1 MIAKQLI
8 TSHIFPLK
16 PADTG
21 TFALGRMEELRL
33 SHMPVVEGLEFI
45 GLISDQDILSVDEPE
60 KEISQYK
67 INLTRAFITQD
78 QHVYEVLKLFSSLN
92 LTVLPVVNDGNLY
105 MGVILLPAL
114 VQSLS
119 EIVGIHN
126 PGGVIVLEI
135 NDKDYSLAEIV
146 QIVETNDT
154 KILSCFVTS
163 HPDSTKLDVTLKVN
177 RMEIGPLLQA
187 FFRFNYFVKASWSK
201 EDAYNEGLQDR
212 FDALMNYLNI

>member
-8 TSHIFPLK
+8 TSHILPLK
-16 PADTG
+16 PSDTG
-21 TFALGRMEELRL
+21 AFALSRMEELHL
-33 SHMPVVEGLEFI
+33 SHLPVVEGLEFI
-45 GLISDQDILSVDEPE
+45 GLISDKEILSVDEPE

-67 INLTRAFITQD
+67 IILTRAFVTQD

-92 LTVLPVVNDGNLY
+92 LTLLPIVSEGNLFL
-105 MGVILLPAL
+105 GSILLPE
-114 VQSLS
+114 VVHSLCD
-119 EIVGIHN
+119 IVGIHN

-135 NDKDYSLAEIV
+135 NDKDYNLTEIA
-146 QIVETNDT
+146 QIVETNDA

-187 FFRFNYFVKASWSK
+187 FFRFNFFVKASWSK
-201 EDAYNEGLQDR
+201 EDSYNEGLQDR